1 MDLATRKYN
10 FIQELINNVNTE
22 HVLEALEKMLEQK
35 KKKIKNF
42 LMKSNINWITDYQ
55 IITTIPKTCLIGTKS
70 SYCL

>member
-35 KKKIKNF
+35 KR
-42 LMKSNINWITDYQ
+42 KSRT
-55 IITTIPKTCLIGTKS
+55 S
-70 SYCL
+70 